1 MEGYDIFVES
11 FRFATIIPIIYIIVF
26 VFKGKEKGILHFF
39 SVLFSLV
46 GIYIA
51 SVIPILLIV
60 FGFETIKSGD
70 IVAGSILDVI
80 SITFSL
86 PFLSGLVKNIEKDF
100 EVPKGL
106 SNYIMTT
113 LVGIVSS
120 VIVTALMIAFFIGY
134 ISGDISFEAL
144 IAVLFMFVATIAI
157 FIISAYRKKIAYDS
171 EKLEELKI
179 FERKVGML
187 LTIFIIIFFVVIKI
201 LGY

>member
-11 FRFATIIPIIYIIVF
+11 FRFATIIPIIYITVF

-187 LTIFIIIFFVVIKI
+187 LSIFIIIFFVVIKI